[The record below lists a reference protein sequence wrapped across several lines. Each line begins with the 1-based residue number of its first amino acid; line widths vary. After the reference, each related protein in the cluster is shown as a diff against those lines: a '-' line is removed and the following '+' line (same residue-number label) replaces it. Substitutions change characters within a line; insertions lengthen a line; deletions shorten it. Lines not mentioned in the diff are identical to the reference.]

1 MEYQNQQDTLPGID
15 LLAEEAVQRAIGQ
28 EALFPARIEAEGD
41 N

>member
-15 LLAEEAVQRAIGQ
+15 LLTDEAAQRAIGQ
-28 EALFPARIEAEGD
+28 EALFAIIIEGD